1 MTIGKRRFGLVA
13 ASALSILLIIGCS
26 NGNSSNGNTNS
37 NTSSQP
43 SDSASAPAS
52 ASASASATTGDGGDQ
67 ATKATVTITY
77 RDDGL
82 GENGS
87 LYKWIMDVASTYP
100 NKNVEIKPTP
110 IQASEGDYFAKIA
123 LALKSKDKAPDI
135 VTEDTF
141 ILNSDASAGFLTPLD
156 DNLKDWSDWTD
167 GSFIEAMKK
176 GVTASDGKVYGVPYN
191 TDSRGLWYN
200 KEIFKKVGLPED
212 WQPKTW
218 DEVLSAAR
226 TIKAKEPAIVPI
238 WMNMGK
244 ATGEATSMQTYEMLL
259 YGTGERLYD
268 NDSGKW
274 IIKSQGILDAL
285 NFISTVNKEKL
296 GPPLSKVL
304 NGQAGNTSAR
314 EYLPQG
320 KLAISL
326 DGSWIPGNYLDNG
339 ASPWPQYKDV
349 LGFAPMP
356 TSKGQAPGSITL
368 AGGWALSI
376 PSNAQHKVEAWDF
389 IKYALNK
396 ENSMKLVIAQG
407 NITVRADVSKD
418 PAYTQMPFNEI
429 ATDYLKNAE
438 FRPAQD
444 KYPEVSTQIQTMVES
459 VATGTSPADA
469 MKKYAGDV
477 TRTVGEDHVLEK

>member
-1 MTIGKRRFGLVA
+1 MADGRKKWSVTAVLLS
-13 ASALSILLIIGCS
+13 SALLFGCS
-26 NGNSSNGNTNS
+26 GQSVTTTPGPTQ
-37 NTSSQP
+37 TGKDAG
-43 SDSASAPAS
+43 DSTAAKK
-52 ASASASATTGDGGDQ
+52 TI
-67 ATKATVTITY
+67 TITY
-77 RDDGL
+77 RDDGI
-82 GENGS
+82 GEQGA
-87 LYKWIMDVASTYP
+87 LFKWIKEVASSYP
-100 NKNVEIKPTP
+100 DKSVEIKPTP

-123 LALKSKDKAPDI
+123 LALKSKDTAPDI

-141 ILNSDASAGFLTPLD
+141 ILNSDASAGYLEPLD
-156 DNLKDWSDWTD
+156 DRLKGWEDWTN

-200 KEIFKKVGLPED
+200 KEIFKKAGLPEN
-212 WQPKTW
+212 WQPKNW
-218 DEVLSAAR
+218 DEVLNAAR
-226 TIKAKEPAIVPI
+226 TIKEKAPDVVPI

-268 NDSGKW
+268 EASGKW
-274 IIKSQGILDAL
+274 IVKSQGILDAL
-285 NFISTVNKEKL
+285 GFIETVAKEKL

-304 NGQAGNTSAR
+304 NGQAGNTATR
-314 EYLPQG
+314 EYLPKG

-326 DGSWIPGNYLDNG
+326 DGSWITGNYLEGG
-339 ASPWPQYKDV
+339 AAPWPAYKDV

-376 PSNAQHKVEAWDF
+376 PSNAQHKDEAWNF

-396 ENSMKLVIAQG
+396 ENTQKLVIASG
-407 NITVRADVSKD
+407 NITVRADVAKD
-418 PAYTQMPFNEI
+418 PGYTKMPFNEL
-429 ATDYLKNAE
+429 ATEYLKNAE

-459 VATGTSPADA
+459 VATGTAPAA
-469 MKKYAGDV
+469 ALNKYTQDV
-477 TRTVGEDHVLEK
+477 TRIAGAEHITEK

>member
-1 MTIGKRRFGLVA
+1 VKASRRKFVLMTATIICVSLLFG
-13 ASALSILLIIGCS
+13 CTS
-26 NGNSSNGNTNS
+26 NNGTTTTNEPS
-37 NTSSQP
+37 NTK
-43 SDSASAPAS
+43 AEEGNAE
-52 ASASASATTGDGGDQ
+52 
-67 ATKATVTITY
+67 ATKKTITITY
-77 RDDGL
+77 RDDGI
-82 GENGS
+82 GEEGT
-87 LYKWIMDVASTYP
+87 LYKWIKEISASYP

-123 LALKSKDKAPDI
+123 LALKSKDTAPDI

-141 ILNSDASAGFLTPLD
+141 ILNSDASAGFLEPLD
-156 DNLKDWSDWTD
+156 ERLKGWEDWTN

-200 KEIFKKVGLPED
+200 KEIFKKAGLPED
-212 WQPKTW
+212 WQPKSW
-218 DEVLSAAR
+218 DDILSTAR
-226 TIKAKEPAIVPI
+226 TIKEKAGEDIVPI
-238 WMNMGK
+238 WMNLGK

-259 YGTGERLYD
+259 YGTGDRLYD
-268 NDSGKW
+268 NDTGKW

-285 NFISTVNKEKL
+285 SFIETINKEKL

-304 NGQAGNTSAR
+304 NGQAGNTSSR

-326 DGSWIPGNYLDNG
+326 DGSWITGNYFESG
-339 ASPWPQYKDV
+339 AAPWPEYKDV

-376 PSNAQHKVEAWDF
+376 PSNAKNKDEAWDF

-396 ENSMKLVIAQG
+396 ENTQKLVIASG
-407 NITVRADVSKD
+407 NITVRADVAKD
-418 PAYTQMPFNEI
+418 PEYTKMPFNEI
-429 ATDYLKNAE
+429 ATEYLQNAE

-459 VATGTSPADA
+459 VTTGTSPAEA
-469 MKKYAGDV
+469 LKKYAQDV
-477 TRTVGEDHVLEK
+477 TRIAGKDNVMEK

>member
-1 MTIGKRRFGLVA
+1 MCVTLLFG
-13 ASALSILLIIGCS
+13 CTS
-26 NGNSSNGNTNS
+26 NKETTNEPANTQTGEGNT
-37 NTSSQP
+37 Q
-43 SDSASAPAS
+43 
-52 ASASASATTGDGGDQ
+52 TTKK
-67 ATKATVTITY
+67 TITITY
-77 RDDGL
+77 RDDGI
-82 GENGS
+82 GEEGV
-87 LYKWIMDVASTYP
+87 LYKWIKEISASYP

-123 LALKSKDKAPDI
+123 LALKSKDTAPDI

-141 ILNSDASAGFLTPLD
+141 ILNSDASAGFLEPLD
-156 DNLKDWSDWTD
+156 ERLKGWEDWTN

-200 KEIFKKVGLPED
+200 KDIFKNAGLPED
-212 WQPKTW
+212 WQPKSW
-218 DEVLSAAR
+218 DDVLSAAR
-226 TIKAKEPAIVPI
+226 TIKEKAGEGVVPI
-238 WMNMGK
+238 WMNLGK

-268 NDSGKW
+268 NDSSKW

-285 NFISTVNKEKL
+285 SFIETVNKEKL

-304 NGQAGNTSAR
+304 NGQAGNTSSR

-320 KLAISL
+320 KLGISL
-326 DGSWIPGNYLDNG
+326 DGSWITGNYFDTG
-339 ASPWPQYKDV
+339 ASPWPEYKDV

-376 PSNAQHKVEAWDF
+376 PSNAQHKDEAWDF
-389 IKYALNK
+389 IKYALGK
-396 ENSMKLVIAQG
+396 ENTQKLVIASG
-407 NITVRADVSKD
+407 NITVRADVAKD
-418 PAYTQMPFNEI
+418 PGYTKMPFNEI
-429 ATDYLKNAE
+429 ATEYLKNAE

-459 VATGTSPADA
+459 VTTGTSPADA
-469 MKKYAGDV
+469 LKKYAQDV
-477 TRTVGEDHVLEK
+477 TRIVGKDHVIEK

>member
-1 MTIGKRRFGLVA
+1 VRVGKRRWMLITA
-13 ASALSILLIIGCS
+13 ALLSISLLFGC
-26 NGNSSNGNTNS
+26 
-37 NTSSQP
+37 TSSKNNNNT
-43 SDSASAPAS
+43 PAN
-52 ASASASATTGDGGDQ
+52 
-67 ATKATVTITY
+67 TKAEEGKTETAKKVIKITY
-77 RDDGL
+77 RDDGI
-82 GENGS
+82 GEEGA
-87 LYKWIMDVASTYP
+87 LYKWIKEVAASYP

-123 LALKSKDKAPDI
+123 LALKSKDTAPDI

-141 ILNSDASAGFLTPLD
+141 ILNSDASAGYLEPLD
-156 DNLKDWSDWTD
+156 EKLKGWEDWTN

-200 KEIFKKVGLPED
+200 KEIFKKAGLPEN
-212 WQPKTW
+212 WVPASW
-218 DEVLSAAR
+218 DEVLQAAR
-226 TIKAKEPAIVPI
+226 TIKEKAGDGIVPI

-268 NDSGKW
+268 DASSKW
-274 IIKSQGILDAL
+274 IINSQGILDAL
-285 NFISTVNKEKL
+285 TFIETINKEKL

-304 NGQAGNTSAR
+304 NGQAGNTASR

-326 DGSWIPGNYLDNG
+326 DGSWITGNYFEDG
-339 ASPWPQYKDV
+339 ASPWPEYKDV

-356 TSKGQAPGSITL
+356 TSQGQAPGSITL

-376 PSNAQHKVEAWDF
+376 PSNSQNKDEAWEF
-389 IKYALNK
+389 IKYALGK
-396 ENSMKLVIAQG
+396 EYTQKLVIATG
-407 NITVRADVSKD
+407 NITVRADVAKD
-418 PAYTQMPFNEI
+418 PGYTQLPFNEI
-429 ATDYLKNAE
+429 ATEYLKNAE

-444 KYPEVSTQIQTMVES
+444 KYPEVSTQIQTMVEA

-469 MKKYAGDV
+469 MQKYAQDV
-477 TRTVGEDHVLEK
+477 TRIVGKDHVMEK

>member
-1 MTIGKRRFGLVA
+1 MAFMKKGIWVITSVVLGVA
-13 ASALSILLIIGCS
+13 LCGALLFGCS
-26 NGNSSNGNTNS
+26 KSDEGANGSGK
-37 NTSSQP
+37 
-43 SDSASAPAS
+43 
-52 ASASASATTGDGGDQ
+52 TTI
-67 ATKATVTITY
+67 TITY
-77 RDDGL
+77 RDDGA
-82 GENGS
+82 GEKGT
-87 LYKWIMDVASTYP
+87 LYKWITEIAADYP
-100 NKNVEIKPTP
+100 NQNVEIKPTP

-123 LALKSKDKAPDI
+123 LALKSKDTAPDI

-141 ILNSDASAGFLTPLD
+141 ILNSDASAGYLEPLD
-156 DNLKDWSDWTD
+156 DRLKEWEDWTN

-200 KEIFKKVGLPED
+200 KEIFKQVGLPED
-212 WQPKTW
+212 WQPKNW
-218 DEVLSAAR
+218 DEVLDAAR
-226 TIKAKEPAIVPI
+226 TVKEKAPDIVPI

-268 NDSGKW
+268 DASGKW
-274 IIKSQGILDAL
+274 IIQSQGILDAL
-285 NFISTVNKEKL
+285 GFIETVNKEQL
-296 GPPLSKVL
+296 GPPLSKLL
-304 NGQAGNTSAR
+304 NGQAGNTASR

-326 DGSWIPGNYLDNG
+326 DGSWITGNYLENG
-339 ASPWPQYKDV
+339 AAPWPEYKDV

-356 TSKGQAPGSITL
+356 TSQGQEPGSITL

-376 PSNAQHKVEAWDF
+376 PSNAKHKDEAWEF

-396 ENSMKLVIAQG
+396 DNSQKLVTASG
-407 NITVRADVSKD
+407 NITVRADVAKD
-418 PAYTQMPFNEI
+418 PGYTKMPFNEI
-429 ATDYLKNAE
+429 ATEYLQNAE

-469 MKKYAGDV
+469 AKKYAQDV
-477 TRTVGEDHVLEK
+477 TRIVGEDHILQK

>member
-1 MTIGKRRFGLVA
+1 MVIGKRRLGFVA
-13 ASALSILLIIGCS
+13 ASLLSITLVVGCS
-26 NGNSSNGNTNS
+26 SNNNNGSSNSG
-37 NTSSQP
+37 SSASGEP
-43 SDSASAPAS
+43 SDSAS
-52 ASASASATTGDGGDQ
+52 ASASASASETTGGGGDQ
-67 ATKATVTITY
+67 GAKTTITITY
-77 RDDGL
+77 RDDGS
-82 GENGS
+82 GEKGS
-87 LYKWIMDVASTYP
+87 FYKWLADTAAAYP
-100 NKNVEIKPTP
+100 NKNVEVKQTP

-156 DNLKDWSDWTD
+156 DKVKDWSDWTD

-176 GVTASDGKVYGVPYN
+176 GVTASDGKIYGVPYN

-212 WQPKTW
+212 WQPKSW
-218 DEVLSAAR
+218 DEVLDAAR
-226 TIKAKEPAIVPI
+226 TIKEKAPDVVPI

-268 NDSGKW
+268 DASGKW
-274 IIKSQGILDAL
+274 IIQSQGILDAL

-326 DGSWIPGNYLDNG
+326 DGSWIAGNYLDTG
-339 ASPWPQYKDV
+339 ASPWPEYKDV

-356 TSKGQAPGSITL
+356 TSTGQAPGSITL

-376 PSNAQHKVEAWDF
+376 PSNAQHKDEAWDF
-389 IKYALNK
+389 IKFALNK
-396 ENSMKLVIAQG
+396 ENSEKLVIASG
-407 NITVRADVSKD
+407 NITVRADVAQD
-418 PAYTQMPFNEI
+418 PEYTAMPFNGI
-429 ATDYLKNAE
+429 ATEFLQKAE

-459 VATGTSPADA
+459 VASGTSPADA

-477 TRTVGEDHVLEK
+477 TRVVGEDHTMTK

>member
-1 MTIGKRRFGLVA
+1 MRIGTKKL
-13 ASALSILLIIGCS
+13 LLISTAVLCAFMFGCS
-26 NGNSSNGNTNS
+26 NSKDNAADPGTTS
-37 NTSSQP
+37 NTSNT
-43 SDSASAPAS
+43 DNAAEGTA
-52 ASASASATTGDGGDQ
+52 
-67 ATKATVTITY
+67 KAKKTITITY
-77 RDDGL
+77 RDDGI
-82 GENGS
+82 GEKGTF
-87 LYKWIMDVASTYP
+87 YKWLKDLSAEYP
-100 NKNVEIKPTP
+100 NKDVEIKPTP

-123 LALKSKDKAPDI
+123 LALKSKDTAPDI

-141 ILNSDASAGFLTPLD
+141 ILNSDASAGFLEPLD
-156 DNLKDWSDWTD
+156 DKVKGWEDWTN

-200 KEIFKKVGLPED
+200 KQIFKQAGLPED
-212 WQPKTW
+212 WQPKSW

-226 TIKAKEPAIVPI
+226 TIKEKAAKDVVPI

-268 NDSGKW
+268 DASGKW
-274 IIKSQGILDAL
+274 VIKSQGITDAL
-285 NFISTVNKEKL
+285 NFIQTVNKEKL

-304 NGQAGNTSAR
+304 NGQAGNSSSR
-314 EYLPQG
+314 EYLPKG
-320 KLAISL
+320 KLGISL
-326 DGSWIPGNYLDNG
+326 DGSWITGNYFTDG
-339 ASPWPQYKDV
+339 AAPWPEYKDV

-376 PSNAQHKVEAWDF
+376 PSNAQHKDEAWDF
-389 IKYALNK
+389 IKFALNK
-396 ENSMKLVIAQG
+396 ENTEKLVISSG
-407 NITVRADVSKD
+407 NITVRADVAKD
-418 PAYTQMPFNEI
+418 PEYTKQPFNEI
-429 ATDYLKNAE
+429 ATEYLKNAE

-459 VATGTSPADA
+459 VTTGTSPADA
-469 MKKYAGDV
+469 LKKYAQDV
-477 TRTVGEDHVLEK
+477 TRIVGQDHVLEK

>member
-1 MTIGKRRFGLVA
+1 MKSGKRGFWLVTTAVLSVSLLFGCTGGKVTPSEA
-13 ASALSILLIIGCS
+13 
-26 NGNSSNGNTNS
+26 GNPEPGK
-37 NTSSQP
+37 
-43 SDSASAPAS
+43 
-52 ASASASATTGDGGDQ
+52 GGET
-67 ATKATVTITY
+67 AKKTITVTF
-77 RDDGL
+77 RDDGI
-82 GENGS
+82 GENGAF
-87 LYKWIMDVASTYP
+87 YKWLKEVSASYP
-100 NKNVEIKPTP
+100 DKSVEIKPTP
-110 IQASEGDYFAKIA
+110 IQASEGDYFAKVA
-123 LALKSKDKAPDI
+123 LALKSKDTAPDI

-141 ILNSDASAGFLTPLD
+141 ILNSDASAGYLEPLD
-156 DNLKDWSDWTD
+156 DKLAAWEDWGN

-200 KEIFKKVGLPED
+200 KDIFKQAGLPED

-218 DEVLSAAR
+218 EDVLSAAR
-226 TIKAKEPAIVPI
+226 TIKEKTPDVVPI

-268 NDSGKW
+268 DAGSKW
-274 IIKSQGILDAL
+274 ITKSQGILDAL
-285 NFISTVNKEKL
+285 TFVETVNKEKL

-304 NGQAGNTSAR
+304 NGQAGNTASR

-326 DGSWIPGNYLDNG
+326 DGSWITGNYMESG
-339 ASPWPQYKDV
+339 AAPWPEYKDV

-356 TSKGQAPGSITL
+356 TSQGQDPGSITL

-376 PSNAQHKVEAWDF
+376 PSHSKNIDEAWAF
-389 IKYALNK
+389 IQYALNK
-396 ENSMKLVIAQG
+396 ENTQKLVMASG
-407 NITVRADVSKD
+407 NITVRADVAKD
-418 PAYTQMPFNEI
+418 PEYTKMPFNEI
-429 ATDYLKNAE
+429 ATEYLKNAE
-438 FRPAQD
+438 FRPAQE

-469 MKKYAGDV
+469 MNKYAQDV
-477 TRTVGEDHVLEK
+477 TRIVGADHVVEK

>member
-1 MTIGKRRFGLVA
+1 MAGGKRVFYLLVSVILTA
-13 ASALSILLIIGCS
+13 ALLAGCTGS
-26 NGNSSNGNTNS
+26 SGSGQGENGKKTI
-37 NTSSQP
+37 
-43 SDSASAPAS
+43 
-52 ASASASATTGDGGDQ
+52 
-67 ATKATVTITY
+67 TITY
-77 RDDGL
+77 RDDGV
-82 GENGS
+82 GEQGAF
-87 LYKWIMDVASTYP
+87 YKWLKELAESYP
-100 NKNVEIKPTP
+100 DKNVEIKPTP

-141 ILNSDASAGFLTPLD
+141 ILNSDASAGFLEPLD
-156 DNLKDWSDWTD
+156 DRMKDWSDWTD

-200 KEIFKKVGLPED
+200 KTIFKAAGLPEN
-212 WQPKTW
+212 WTPKTW
-218 DEVLSAAR
+218 DEVLDAAR
-226 TIKAKEPAIVPI
+226 TIKEKAGDGVVPI

-259 YGTGERLYD
+259 YGTGERLYE
-268 NDSGKW
+268 DSTGKW
-274 IIKSQGILDAL
+274 ITKSPGILDSL
-285 NFISTVNKEKL
+285 RFIETVNKEKL

-304 NGQAGNTSAR
+304 NGQAGNTATR

-326 DGSWIPGNYLDNG
+326 DGSWITGNYLENG
-339 ASPWPQYKDV
+339 AAPWPEYKDV

-376 PSNAQHKVEAWDF
+376 PSNAKNKDEAWEF
-389 IKYALNK
+389 IKFALNK
-396 ENSMKLVIAQG
+396 ENSQKLVTASG
-407 NITVRADVSKD
+407 NITVRADVAKD
-418 PAYTQMPFNEI
+418 PGYTQMPFNEI
-429 ATDYLKNAE
+429 ATEYLKNAE

-444 KYPEVSTQIQTMVES
+444 KYPEVSTQIQTMVEA
-459 VATGTSPADA
+459 VATGTSPEDA
-469 MKKYAGDV
+469 QNKYAQDV
-477 TRTVGEDHVLEK
+477 TRIAGGQNVTEK

>member
-1 MTIGKRRFGLVA
+1 MLAKRKWALMS
-13 ASALSILLIIGCS
+13 SALLLAVTMGCS
-26 NGNSSNGNTNS
+26 NSGSS
-37 NTSSQP
+37 
-43 SDSASAPAS
+43 SAPQAQGNDPAPS
-52 ASASASATTGDGGDQ
+52 QGGGDKA
-67 ATKATVTITY
+67 ATEKKTITITY
-77 RDDGL
+77 RDDGT
-82 GENGS
+82 GEKGT
-87 LYKWIMDVASTYP
+87 LYKWIKEVSASYP

-123 LALKSKDKAPDI
+123 LALKSKDTAPDI

-141 ILNSDASAGFLTPLD
+141 MLNSDASAGFLEPLD
-156 DNLKDWSDWTD
+156 DRLKGWEDWSN

-212 WQPKTW
+212 WKPKSW
-218 DEVLSAAR
+218 DEVLAAAR
-226 TIKAKEPAIVPI
+226 TIKEKAGSDVVPI
-238 WMNMGK
+238 WMNLGK

-268 NDSGKW
+268 DASKKW
-274 IIKSQGILDAL
+274 IVKSQGINDAL
-285 NFISTVNKEKL
+285 AFIETIAKEKL

-304 NGQAGNTSAR
+304 NGQAGNTATR
-314 EYLPQG
+314 EYLPKG

-326 DGSWIPGNYLDNG
+326 DGSWITGNYLEGG
-339 ASPWPQYKDV
+339 ASPWPEYKDV

-356 TSKGQAPGSITL
+356 TSKGQAPGTITL

-376 PSNAQHKVEAWDF
+376 PSNAKNKDEAWDF
-389 IKYALNK
+389 IKFALNK
-396 ENSMKLVIAQG
+396 ENTQKLVMSSG
-407 NITVRADVSKD
+407 NITVRADVAKD
-418 PAYTQMPFNEI
+418 PEYTQMPFNEI
-429 ATDYLKNAE
+429 ATEYLKNAE

-459 VATGTSPADA
+459 VATGTSAADA
-469 MKKYAGDV
+469 ANKYAQDV
-477 TRTVGEDHVLEK
+477 TRIVGQDHAIEK

>member
-1 MTIGKRRFGLVA
+1 MGRGKSFWSISTSLVLC
-13 ASALSILLIIGCS
+13 STLLFACS
-26 NGNSSNGNTNS
+26 NNANNTNTPSNSPSTSADTGTKETNAGQTNDGGTTGNTE
-37 NTSSQP
+37 
-43 SDSASAPAS
+43 
-52 ASASASATTGDGGDQ
+52 
-67 ATKATVTITY
+67 KKVITITY
-77 RDDGL
+77 RDDGI
-82 GENGS
+82 GEQGVM
-87 LYKWIMDVASTYP
+87 YKWIQQLAENFPDKSI
-100 NKNVEIKPTP
+100 EIKATP

-123 LALKSKDKAPDI
+123 LALKSKDTAPDI

-141 ILNSDASAGFLTPLD
+141 ILNSDASAGYLTPLD
-156 DNLKDWSDWTD
+156 DKVSAWEDWTN
-167 GSFIEAMKK
+167 GSFIEALKK

-200 KEIFKKVGLPED
+200 KELFKKAGLPEE
-212 WQPKTW
+212 WAPKNW
-218 DEVLSAAR
+218 DEVLDAAR
-226 TIKAKEPAIVPI
+226 TIKSKLPDVVPI

-268 NDSGKW
+268 NDTGKW
-274 IIKSQGILDAL
+274 ITKSQGINDAL
-285 NFISTVNKEKL
+285 TFIQTINKEKL

-304 NGQAGNTSAR
+304 NGQAGNTSTR

-326 DGSWIPGNYLDNG
+326 DGSWITGNYLEGG
-339 ASPWPQYKDV
+339 AAPWPEYKDV

-376 PSNAQHKVEAWDF
+376 PANAQHKDEAWEV
-389 IKYALNK
+389 IKFALNK
-396 ENSMKLVIAQG
+396 ENSKKLVIASG
-407 NITVRADVSKD
+407 NITVRADVGSD
-418 PAYTQMPFNEI
+418 PEYTQMPFNQI

-459 VATGTSPADA
+459 VASGTSAKDA
-469 MKKYAGDV
+469 ANKYAQDV
-477 TRTVGEDHVLEK
+477 TRIVGADKTVEK

>member
-1 MTIGKRRFGLVA
+1 MANGKRKF
-13 ASALSILLIIGCS
+13 LLITTTILCASLLFGC
-26 NGNSSNGNTNS
+26 TN
-37 NTSSQP
+37 NKDKTT
-43 SDSASAPAS
+43 D
-52 ASASASATTGDGGDQ
+52 TGDAGTGKKSTQ
-67 ATKATVTITY
+67 TTKKTITITY
-77 RDDGL
+77 RDDGI
-82 GENGS
+82 GEEGVF
-87 LYKWIMDVASTYP
+87 YKWIKEVSASYP
-100 NKNVEIKPTP
+100 NKDVEIKPTP

-123 LALKSKDKAPDI
+123 LALKSKDTAPDI

-141 ILNSDASAGFLTPLD
+141 ILNSDASAGFLEPMD
-156 DNLKDWSDWTD
+156 ERLKGWDEWTN

-200 KEIFKKVGLPED
+200 KEIFKQAGLPED
-212 WQPKTW
+212 WQPKSW
-218 DEVLSAAR
+218 DDVLKTAR
-226 TIKAKEPAIVPI
+226 TIKEKAGQDIVPI

-259 YGTGERLYD
+259 YGTGDRLYD
-268 NDSGKW
+268 DASGKW

-285 NFISTVNKEKL
+285 SFIESVNKEKL

-304 NGQAGNTSAR
+304 NGQAGNTSSR
-314 EYLPQG
+314 EYLPKG

-326 DGSWIPGNYLDNG
+326 DGSWITGNYFENG
-339 ASPWPQYKDV
+339 AAPWPEYKDV

-356 TSKGQAPGSITL
+356 TNKGQEPGSITL

-376 PSNAQHKVEAWDF
+376 PSNAQHKDEAFDF

-396 ENSMKLVIAQG
+396 ENTQKLVIASG
-407 NITVRADVSKD
+407 NITVRADVAKD
-418 PAYTQMPFNEI
+418 PGYTKMPFNEI
-429 ATDYLKNAE
+429 ATEYLKNAE

-469 MKKYAGDV
+469 MKKYAQDV
-477 TRTVGEDHVLEK
+477 TRIAGNDHVMEK

>member
-1 MTIGKRRFGLVA
+1 MCTVMA
-13 ASALSILLIIGCS
+13 IGCS
-26 NGNSSNGNTNS
+26 
-37 NTSSQP
+37 SQ
-43 SDSASAPAS
+43 S
-52 ASASASATTGDGGDQ
+52 GDGG
-67 ATKATVTITY
+67 KAGSGKTTVTITY
-77 RDDGL
+77 RDDGI
-82 GENGS
+82 GEKGV
-87 LYKWIMDVASTYP
+87 LYKWIKEVASTFP
-100 NKNVEIKPTP
+100 DKSIEIKPTP

-123 LALKSKDKAPDI
+123 LALKSKDTAPDI

-141 ILNSDASAGFLTPLD
+141 ILNSDAAAGYLEPLD
-156 DNLKDWSDWTD
+156 ERLKGWEDWSN

-200 KEIFKKVGLPED
+200 KELFKKAGLPED
-212 WQPKTW
+212 WKPKTW
-218 DEVLSAAR
+218 DEVLDAAR
-226 TIKAKEPAIVPI
+226 AIKAKEPDVVPI

-268 NDSGKW
+268 DASGKW
-274 IIKSQGILDAL
+274 ITKSQGIDDAL
-285 NFISTVNKEKL
+285 SFIETVSKEKL

-304 NGQAGNTSAR
+304 NGQAGNTATR
-314 EYLPQG
+314 EYLPKG

-326 DGSWIPGNYLDNG
+326 DGSWIPGNYLDGG
-339 ASPWPQYKDV
+339 AAPWPEYKDV

-376 PSNAQHKVEAWDF
+376 PSNAKHKDAAWAF

-396 ENSMKLVIAQG
+396 ENTAKLVIASG

-418 PAYTQMPFNEI
+418 PAYTKMPFNEI

-459 VATGTSPADA
+459 VATGTPPADA
-469 MKKYAGDV
+469 ASKYAQDV
-477 TRTVGEDHVLEK
+477 SRIVGADHTMEK

>member
-1 MTIGKRRFGLVA
+1 MAFMNQKGWQITSVVLCI
-13 ASALSILLIIGCS
+13 ALCGALLFGCS
-26 NGNSSNGNTNS
+26 GKSNEGAGES
-37 NTSSQP
+37 GK
-43 SDSASAPAS
+43 
-52 ASASASATTGDGGDQ
+52 TTI
-67 ATKATVTITY
+67 TVTY
-77 RDDGL
+77 RDDGA
-82 GENGS
+82 GEKGS
-87 LYKWIMDVASTYP
+87 FYKWIQEVAAGYP

-110 IQASEGDYFAKIA
+110 IQASEGDYFAKVA
-123 LALKSKDKAPDI
+123 LALKSKDTAPDI

-141 ILNSDASAGFLTPLD
+141 ILNSDASAGYLEPLD
-156 DNLKDWSDWTD
+156 ERLKEWEDWTN

-200 KEIFKKVGLPED
+200 KEIFKRAGLPED
-212 WQPKTW
+212 WRPKNW
-218 DEVLSAAR
+218 DEVLDAAR
-226 TIKAKEPAIVPI
+226 TIKEKEPDVVPI

-268 NDSGKW
+268 DAGGKW
-274 IIKSQGILDAL
+274 IVQSQGILDAL
-285 NFISTVNKEKL
+285 GFIETVNKEQL

-304 NGQAGNTSAR
+304 NGQAGNTASR

-326 DGSWIPGNYLDNG
+326 DGSWITGNYLDTG
-339 ASPWPQYKDV
+339 AAPWPEYKDV

-356 TSKGQAPGSITL
+356 TSQGQDPGTITL

-376 PSNAQHKVEAWDF
+376 PSNAKHKDEAWEF
-389 IKYALNK
+389 IKYALSK
-396 ENSMKLVIAQG
+396 ENSQKLVMSSG
-407 NITVRADVSKD
+407 NITVRADVAKD
-418 PAYTQMPFNEI
+418 PEYTKMPFNEI
-429 ATDYLKNAE
+429 ATEYLQNAE
-438 FRPAQD
+438 FRPAQE

-469 MKKYAGDV
+469 AKKYAQDV
-477 TRTVGEDHVLEK
+477 TRIVGEDHVMQK

>member
-1 MTIGKRRFGLVA
+1 MADGGRKKWSVTAVLLS
-13 ASALSILLIIGCS
+13 SALLFGCS
-26 NGNSSNGNTNS
+26 GQSVKTTPGPTQTGKDEGNS
-37 NTSSQP
+37 
-43 SDSASAPAS
+43 PA
-52 ASASASATTGDGGDQ
+52 AKKTI
-67 ATKATVTITY
+67 TITY
-77 RDDGL
+77 RDDGI
-82 GENGS
+82 GEQGA
-87 LYKWIMDVASTYP
+87 LFKWIKEVAASYP
-100 NKNVEIKPTP
+100 DKSVEIKPTP

-123 LALKSKDKAPDI
+123 LALKSKDTAPDI

-141 ILNSDASAGFLTPLD
+141 ILNSDASAGYLEPLD
-156 DNLKDWSDWTD
+156 DRLKGWEDWTN

-200 KEIFKKVGLPED
+200 KEIFKKAGLPEN
-212 WQPKTW
+212 WQPKNW
-218 DEVLSAAR
+218 DEVLNAAR
-226 TIKAKEPAIVPI
+226 TIKEKAPDVVPI

-268 NDSGKW
+268 DASGKW
-274 IIKSQGILDAL
+274 IVKSQGILDAL
-285 NFISTVNKEKL
+285 GFIEKVTKEKL

-304 NGQAGNTSAR
+304 NGQAGNTATR
-314 EYLPQG
+314 EYLPKG

-326 DGSWIPGNYLDNG
+326 DGSWITGNYLEGG
-339 ASPWPQYKDV
+339 AAPWPAYKDV

-376 PSNAQHKVEAWDF
+376 PSNAQHKDEAWNF

-396 ENSMKLVIAQG
+396 ENTQKLVIASG
-407 NITVRADVSKD
+407 NITVRADVAKD
-418 PAYTQMPFNEI
+418 LGYTKMPFNEL
-429 ATDYLKNAE
+429 ATEYLKNAE

-459 VATGTSPADA
+459 VATGTAPAA
-469 MKKYAGDV
+469 ALNKYTQDV
-477 TRTVGEDHVLEK
+477 TRIAGPEHVTEK

>member
-1 MTIGKRRFGLVA
+1 MKSGKRGFWLVTTALLSVSLLFGCT
-13 ASALSILLIIGCS
+13 G
-26 NGNSSNGNTNS
+26 GKG
-37 NTSSQP
+37 
-43 SDSASAPAS
+43 APAD
-52 ASASASATTGDGGDQ
+52 TGDPEPGKDGET
-67 ATKATVTITY
+67 AKKIITVTF
-77 RDDGL
+77 RDDGI
-82 GENGS
+82 GENGAF
-87 LYKWIMDVASTYP
+87 YKWLKEVSASYP
-100 NKNVEIKPTP
+100 DKSVEIKPTP
-110 IQASEGDYFAKIA
+110 IQASEGDYFAKVA
-123 LALKSKDKAPDI
+123 LALKSKDTAPDI

-141 ILNSDASAGFLTPLD
+141 ILNSDASAGYLEPLD
-156 DNLKDWSDWTD
+156 DKLAGWEDWGN

-200 KEIFKKVGLPED
+200 KDIFKQAGLPED
-212 WQPKTW
+212 WQPKNW
-218 DEVLSAAR
+218 EEVLSVAR
-226 TIKAKEPAIVPI
+226 TIKEKAPDVVPI

-268 NDSGKW
+268 DASGKW
-274 IIKSQGILDAL
+274 ITKSQGILDAL
-285 NFISTVNKEKL
+285 TFVETVNKEKL

-304 NGQAGNTSAR
+304 NGQAGNTASR

-326 DGSWIPGNYLDNG
+326 DGSWITGNYMESG
-339 ASPWPQYKDV
+339 AAPWPEYKDV

-356 TSKGQAPGSITL
+356 TSQGQDPGSITL

-376 PSNAQHKVEAWDF
+376 PSNSKNKDEAWEF

-396 ENSMKLVIAQG
+396 ENTQKLVMSSG
-407 NITVRADVSKD
+407 NITVRADVAKD
-418 PAYTQMPFNEI
+418 PEYTKMPFNEI
-429 ATDYLKNAE
+429 ATEYLQNAE
-438 FRPAQD
+438 FRPAQE

-469 MKKYAGDV
+469 MNKYAQDV
-477 TRTVGEDHVLEK
+477 TRIVGADHILEK

>member
-1 MTIGKRRFGLVA
+1 MRPGNRKLL
-13 ASALSILLIIGCS
+13 SAGAVVMCTVMAIGCS
-26 NGNSSNGNTNS
+26 
-37 NTSSQP
+37 SQ
-43 SDSASAPAS
+43 S
-52 ASASASATTGDGGDQ
+52 GDGGK
-67 ATKATVTITY
+67 TSSGKTTVTITY
-77 RDDGL
+77 RDDGI
-82 GENGS
+82 GEKGV
-87 LYKWIMDVASTYP
+87 LYKWIKEVASTFP
-100 NKNVEIKPTP
+100 DKSIEIKPTP

-123 LALKSKDKAPDI
+123 LALKSKDTAPDI

-141 ILNSDASAGFLTPLD
+141 ILNSDAAAGYLEPLD
-156 DNLKDWSDWTD
+156 ERLKGWEDWGN

-200 KEIFKKVGLPED
+200 KELFKKAGLPED
-212 WQPKTW
+212 WKPKTW
-218 DEVLSAAR
+218 DEVLDAAR
-226 TIKAKEPAIVPI
+226 AIKAKEPDVVPI

-268 NDSGKW
+268 DASGKW
-274 IIKSQGILDAL
+274 VTKSQGINDAL
-285 NFISTVNKEKL
+285 SFIDTVNKEKL

-304 NGQAGNTSAR
+304 NGQAGNTATR
-314 EYLPQG
+314 EYLPKG

-326 DGSWIPGNYLDNG
+326 DGSWIPGNYLDGG
-339 ASPWPQYKDV
+339 AAPWPEYKDV

-376 PSNAQHKVEAWDF
+376 PSNAKHKDAAWSF

-396 ENSMKLVIAQG
+396 ENTAKLVIASG

-418 PAYTQMPFNEI
+418 PAYTKMPFNEI

-444 KYPEVSTQIQTMVES
+444 KYPEVSTQIQAMVES

-469 MKKYAGDV
+469 ASKYAQDV
-477 TRTVGEDHVLEK
+477 SRIVGADHTMEK

>member
-1 MTIGKRRFGLVA
+1 MA
-13 ASALSILLIIGCS
+13 IGCS
-26 NGNSSNGNTNS
+26 
-37 NTSSQP
+37 SQ
-43 SDSASAPAS
+43 S
-52 ASASASATTGDGGDQ
+52 GDGG
-67 ATKATVTITY
+67 KAGSGKTTVTITY
-77 RDDGL
+77 RDDGI
-82 GENGS
+82 GEKGV
-87 LYKWIMDVASTYP
+87 LYKWIKEVASTFP
-100 NKNVEIKPTP
+100 DKSIEIKPTP

-123 LALKSKDKAPDI
+123 LALKSKDTAPDI

-141 ILNSDASAGFLTPLD
+141 ILNSDAAAGYLEPLD
-156 DNLKDWSDWTD
+156 ERLKGWEDWSN

-200 KEIFKKVGLPED
+200 KELFKKAGLPED
-212 WQPKTW
+212 WKPKTW
-218 DEVLSAAR
+218 DEVLDAAR
-226 TIKAKEPAIVPI
+226 AIKAKEPDVVPI

-268 NDSGKW
+268 DASGKW
-274 IIKSQGILDAL
+274 ITKSQGIDDAL
-285 NFISTVNKEKL
+285 SFIETVSKEKL

-304 NGQAGNTSAR
+304 NGQAGNTATR
-314 EYLPQG
+314 EYLPKG

-326 DGSWIPGNYLDNG
+326 DGSWIPGNYLDGG
-339 ASPWPQYKDV
+339 AAPWPEYKDV

-376 PSNAQHKVEAWDF
+376 PSNAKHKDAAWAF

-396 ENSMKLVIAQG
+396 ENTAKLVIASG

-418 PAYTQMPFNEI
+418 PAYTKMPFNEI

-459 VATGTSPADA
+459 VATGTPPADA
-469 MKKYAGDV
+469 ASKYAQDV
-477 TRTVGEDHVLEK
+477 SRIVGADHTMEK

>member
-1 MTIGKRRFGLVA
+1 MSIGKKSVTILSTAILCASLLFGCTTKTED
-13 ASALSILLIIGCS
+13 G
-26 NGNSSNGNTNS
+26 
-37 NTSSQP
+37 
-43 SDSASAPAS
+43 DSKGK
-52 ASASASATTGDGGDQ
+52 TTI
-67 ATKATVTITY
+67 TITY
-77 RDDGL
+77 RDDGA
-82 GENGS
+82 GKKGS
-87 LYKWIMDVASTYP
+87 LYKWIEEVAASYP
-100 NKNVEIKPTP
+100 DKNVVVKQTP

-123 LALKSKDKAPDI
+123 LALKSKDTAPDI

-141 ILNSDASAGFLTPLD
+141 ILNSDASAGFLEPLD
-156 DNLKDWSDWTD
+156 DKLKEWEDWTN

-200 KEIFKKVGLPED
+200 KDIFKKAGLPED
-212 WQPKTW
+212 WKPKSW
-218 DEVLSAAR
+218 DEVLAAAR
-226 TIKAKEPAIVPI
+226 TIKEKAPDVVPI

-268 NDSGKW
+268 DASGKW
-274 IIKSQGILDAL
+274 ITKSQGILDAL
-285 NFISTVNKEKL
+285 TFIETVNKEKL

-304 NGQAGNTSAR
+304 NGQAGNTSSR

-326 DGSWIPGNYLDNG
+326 DGSWITGNYFESG
-339 ASPWPQYKDV
+339 AAPWPEYKDV

-356 TSKGQAPGSITL
+356 TSKGQEPGSITL
-368 AGGWALSI
+368 AGGWALSV
-376 PSNAQHKVEAWDF
+376 PSNAKHKDEAFEF

-396 ENSMKLVIAQG
+396 ENSKKLVISSG
-407 NITVRADVSKD
+407 NITVRADVAKD
-418 PAYTQMPFNEI
+418 PEYTKLPFNEI
-429 ATDYLKNAE
+429 ATEYLQNAE

-459 VATGTSPADA
+459 VASGTSPADA
-469 MKKYAGDV
+469 AAKYAQDV
-477 TRTVGEDHVLEK
+477 TRIVGADHILEK

>member
-1 MTIGKRRFGLVA
+1 MKADSNKGRSVSTVII
-13 ASALSILLIIGCS
+13 ALLCAFLLFGCS
-26 NGNSSNGNTNS
+26 TNR
-37 NTSSQP
+37 TADP
-43 SDSASAPAS
+43 
-52 ASASASATTGDGGDQ
+52 GGQDEGGSK
-67 ATKATVTITY
+67 TKKTITITY
-77 RDDGL
+77 RDDGT
-82 GENGS
+82 GQNGT
-87 LYKWIMDVASTYP
+87 LYKWIMDVSSRYP
-100 NKNVEIKPTP
+100 NKDVELKPAP
-110 IQASEGDYFAKIA
+110 IQASEGDYFAKVA
-123 LALKSKDKAPDI
+123 LALKSKDTAPDI

-141 ILNSDASAGFLTPLD
+141 ILNADASAGYLEPLD
-156 DNLKDWSDWTD
+156 DKLKDWEDWTN

-200 KEIFKKVGLPED
+200 KQIFKQAGLPED

-218 DEVLSAAR
+218 DDVLETAR
-226 TIKAKEPAIVPI
+226 TVKEKAGGDTVPI

-268 NDSGKW
+268 DAGGKW

-285 NFISTVNKEKL
+285 RFIETVNKEKL

-304 NGQAGNTSAR
+304 NGQAGNTSTR

-326 DGSWIPGNYLDNG
+326 DGSWITGNYLDGG
-339 ASPWPQYKDV
+339 ASPWPEYKDV

-356 TSKGQAPGSITL
+356 TSQGQAPGSITL

-376 PSNAQHKVEAWDF
+376 PSNSKNKDEAWDI
-389 IKYALNK
+389 IKFALNK
-396 ENSMKLVIAQG
+396 ENTQKLVTASG
-407 NITVRADVSKD
+407 SLTVRADVAKD
-418 PAYTQMPFNEI
+418 PGYAEMPFYQI
-429 ATDYLKNAE
+429 ATDYLQNAE

-459 VATGTSPADA
+459 VATGTSPEDA
-469 MKKYAGDV
+469 MNKYAADV
-477 TRTVGEDHVLEK
+477 TRIVGKDFVVEK

>member
-1 MTIGKRRFGLVA
+1 VIASKRKFGLMTATIICV
-13 ASALSILLIIGCS
+13 SLLFGCTS
-26 NGNSSNGNTNS
+26 NSSNTGTTTNEPS
-37 NTSSQP
+37 NTKTEEGK
-43 SDSASAPAS
+43 AE
-52 ASASASATTGDGGDQ
+52 TTKK
-67 ATKATVTITY
+67 TITITY
-77 RDDGL
+77 RDDGI
-82 GENGS
+82 GEEGT
-87 LYKWIMDVASTYP
+87 LYKWIKEISASYP

-123 LALKSKDKAPDI
+123 LALKSKDTAPDI

-141 ILNSDASAGFLTPLD
+141 ILNSDASAGFLEPLD
-156 DNLKDWSDWTD
+156 ERLKGWEDWTN

-200 KEIFKKVGLPED
+200 KEIFKKAGLPED
-212 WQPKTW
+212 WQPKSW
-218 DEVLSAAR
+218 DDILSTAR
-226 TIKAKEPAIVPI
+226 TIKEKAGEDIVPI
-238 WMNMGK
+238 WMNLGK

-259 YGTGERLYD
+259 YGTGDRLYD
-268 NDSGKW
+268 NDTGKW

-285 NFISTVNKEKL
+285 SFIETINKEKL

-304 NGQAGNTSAR
+304 NGQAGNTSSR

-326 DGSWIPGNYLDNG
+326 DGSWITGNYFESG
-339 ASPWPQYKDV
+339 AAPWPEYKDV

-376 PSNAQHKVEAWDF
+376 PSNAKNKDEAWDF

-396 ENSMKLVIAQG
+396 ENTQKLVIASG
-407 NITVRADVSKD
+407 NITVRADVAKD
-418 PAYTQMPFNEI
+418 PEYTKMPFNEI
-429 ATDYLKNAE
+429 ATEYLQNAE

-459 VATGTSPADA
+459 VTTGTSPAEA
-469 MKKYAGDV
+469 LKKYAQDV
-477 TRTVGEDHVLEK
+477 TRIAGKDNVMEK

>member
-1 MTIGKRRFGLVA
+1 MSAMIICVSLLFG
-13 ASALSILLIIGCS
+13 C
-26 NGNSSNGNTNS
+26 TS
-37 NTSSQP
+37 NTSNNGTTTNEP
-43 SDSASAPAS
+43 SNTNTEGGNAE
-52 ASASASATTGDGGDQ
+52 TTKK
-67 ATKATVTITY
+67 TITITY
-77 RDDGL
+77 RDDGI
-82 GENGS
+82 GEQGT
-87 LYKWIMDVASTYP
+87 LYKWIKEISASYP

-123 LALKSKDKAPDI
+123 LALKSKDTAPDI

-141 ILNSDASAGFLTPLD
+141 ILNSDASAGFLEPLD
-156 DNLKDWSDWTD
+156 ERLKGWEDWTN

-200 KEIFKKVGLPED
+200 KEIFKKAGLPED
-212 WQPKTW
+212 WQPKSW
-218 DEVLSAAR
+218 DDILSAAR
-226 TIKAKEPAIVPI
+226 TIKEKAGEDVVPI
-238 WMNMGK
+238 WMNLGK

-259 YGTGERLYD
+259 YGTGDRLYD
-268 NDSGKW
+268 DATSKW

-285 NFISTVNKEKL
+285 SFIETINKEKL

-304 NGQAGNTSAR
+304 NGQAGNTSSR

-326 DGSWIPGNYLDNG
+326 DGSWITGNYFESG
-339 ASPWPQYKDV
+339 AAPWPEYKDV

-376 PSNAQHKVEAWDF
+376 PSNAKNKDEAWDF

-396 ENSMKLVIAQG
+396 ENTQKLVIASG
-407 NITVRADVSKD
+407 NITVRADVAKD
-418 PAYTQMPFNEI
+418 PEYTKMPFNEI
-429 ATDYLKNAE
+429 ATEYLQNAE

-459 VATGTSPADA
+459 VTTGTSPADA
-469 MKKYAGDV
+469 LKKYAQDV
-477 TRTVGEDHVLEK
+477 TRIAGKENVTEK